1 MLLKNQIENKQIKTR
16 KKQPY
21 MQTSQA
27 IFIINHNHVTTQTD
41 SLVSVYQR
49 LYPKIVVRATFRIQT
64 LGNIYNYIKTKLLI
78 NSLGKEVNQTIYRKY
93 FCQKRPSRDAPENRR
108 SQKTKVLKH

>member
-1 MLLKNQIENKQIKTR
+1 
-16 KKQPY
+16 

-41 SLVSVYQR
+41 SLVTVYQR

-64 LGNIYNYIKTKLLI
+64 LGTIYNYIKTKLLI
-78 NSLGKEVNQTIYRKY
+78 NSLGKEVSQTIYRKY
-93 FCQKRPSRDAPENRR
+93 FCQKRPLRDAPENRR
-108 SQKTKVLKH
+108 TQKTKVLRH